1 MSKLSLR
8 RAIAACTLPAAVL
21 AAPTVVFAEEAIEEV
36 VVTGSFIR
44 GTPQDAALPVDVV
57 SQQDLMDIGNP
68 TIAEMVRNLNISN
81 GNLAET
87 NQFNGSGGQGNEGV
101 NTINLRGSARPLAAD
116 QRTSPRGRRQHRRR
130 YQRNSQHRYRPP

>member
-21 AAPTVVFAEEAIEEV
+21 AAPSVVFAEEAIEEV

-101 NTINLRGSARPLAAD
+101 NTINLRGLGSARSLVL
-116 QRTSPRGRRQHRRR
+116 
-130 YQRNSQHRYRPP
+130 

>member
-57 SQQDLMDIGNP
+57 SQQDLTDIGNP
-68 TIAEMVRNLNISN
+68 TIAEMPMLQSVETRSVRWH
-81 GNLAET
+81 
-87 NQFNGSGGQGNEGV
+87 
-101 NTINLRGSARPLAAD
+101 SAHL
-116 QRTSPRGRRQHRRR
+116 QLVLV
-130 YQRNSQHRYRPP
+130 